1 MLDIRRLQVLAAVVD
16 TGSVTAA
23 ATRLGYTPSS
33 ISQQLSTLER
43 ETGVALFEKN
53 GRGIRATDAG
63 LLLAE
68 HASAILRSVEEAEQA
83 VDDLREGRTGRVRV
97 MSFTSAGDSL
107 LPAAVAHLRRTHP
120 GLHVATTIGETDQA
134 LPAMPGPRGLHSN
147 AVSRALLEY
156 AIRASADMPIAD
168 D

>member
-68 HASAILRSVEEAEQA
+68 HAATILRGVEEAERA
-83 VDDLREGRTGRVRV
+83 VEDLREGRTGRVRV
-97 MSFTSAGDSL
+97 MSFTSAGED
-107 LPAAVAHLRRTHP
+107 
-120 GLHVATTIGETDQA
+120 
-134 LPAMPGPRGLHSN
+134 MPGGH
-147 AVSRALLEY
+147 
-156 AIRASADMPIAD
+156 
-168 D
+168 

>member
-53 GRGIRATDAG
+53 GRGIRATDADRLNFTQEIYRRVHG
-63 LLLAE
+63 LTGAAHLAGLSELAQLAE
-68 HASAILRSVEEAEQA
+68 ALEAMLME
-83 VDDLREGRTGRVRV
+83 LKP
-97 MSFTSAGDSL
+97 
-107 LPAAVAHLRRTHP
+107 PALA
-120 GLHVATTIGETDQA
+120 
-134 LPAMPGPRGLHSN
+134 
-147 AVSRALLEY
+147 
-156 AIRASADMPIAD
+156 
-168 D
+168 